1 MKTNLAVAL
10 NGVHIFSGMHLR
22 KDAPDDKKAA
32 DAALETLKTEL
43 GSIATLLTKSQ
54 TEQESRYREM
64 TLQLSGVKAASD
76 ADKADA
82 LRKTAEYA
90 EVTAKVQG
98 LTSALD
104 MIKKQIDAPI
114 NKGGSDLADSDRK
127 AGIELQRRIHFSK
140 GGTIDDF
147 KEDTENLVVPA
158 DYRSAV
164 RKLMRVGLETKDKI
178 VRDLT
183 AGERKAFDAA
193 SLDSGFFM
201 PEMLGIEIDCEIECA
216 YMSDLYGQVNVSRTN
231 FMYPNVKDYG
241 SIGKYGCD
249 ANCDAELG
257 PAGNI
262 QYLNGRT
269 YDFRGLF
276 CFQKKV
282 LEEANYDL
290 LGFMMRAAQRSYR
303 INQNRAKIVGDG
315 VNEPK
320 GWLAADCFT
329 KKRTSGLK
337 FNHQNA
343 RQFITSAPMEYG
355 AVTSV
360 MHQNVFAYLAA
371 AVDNQGRF
379 IFGDGMMTYNP
390 DDTRERI
397 RISNCLPD
405 ATADLTKGS
414 AAAPFVAGEF
424 LMATGNWK
432 MAYYAVSK
440 KPMFM
445 EQFLGATTAWCVKY
459 QFGAEDGGFVGCCPA
474 ARILTVGP

>member
-1 MKTNLAVAL
+1 MTKTNTVLL
-10 NGVHIFSGMHLR
+10 NGIAHFAGMHLR
-22 KDAPDDKKAA
+22 KDATPDEKAAELALAKITKDMGDIQTMLTKSQSEMETKYRDLVAQTSGVKGANDELKANVEKQAAEYAELVTKTQGLTQAFDTLKKELDAPLLKGKSDLAESDKKAA
-32 DAALETLKTEL
+32 
-43 GSIATLLTKSQ
+43 
-54 TEQESRYREM
+54 
-64 TLQLSGVKAASD
+64 
-76 ADKADA
+76 
-82 LRKTAEYA
+82 
-90 EVTAKVQG
+90 
-98 LTSALD
+98 
-104 MIKKQIDAPI
+104 
-114 NKGGSDLADSDRK
+114 
-127 AGIELQRRIHFSK
+127 IELQRRIHFSK
-140 GGTIDDF
+140 GGTEDDF
-147 KEDTENLVVPA
+147 KEDLTNLVVA
-158 DYRSAV
+158 KDYRSAV
-164 RKLMRVGLETKDKI
+164 RKLMQVGIETKDRI
-178 VRDLT
+178 VRDFT

-201 PEMLGIEIDCEIECA
+201 PEMLGIEVDCEIECA
-216 YMSDLYGQVNVSRTN
+216 YMADLYLPVSVSRTN

-282 LEEANYDL
+282 LQEANYDL

-303 INQNRAKIVGDG
+303 INRNRALITGDG

-320 GWLAADCFT
+320 GWLTADCFT
-329 KKRTSGLK
+329 KLKTAALK
-337 FNHQNA
+337 FNHVDA
-343 RQFITSAPMEYG
+343 RRFMSSAPMEYG
-355 AVTSV
+355 PVTAV
-360 MHQNVFAYLAA
+360 MHQNVFAYLAST
-371 AVDNQGRF
+371 VDNTGRF

-405 ATADLTKGS
+405 ATADNTKGS
-414 AAAPFVAGEF
+414 TASPFVAGDF
-424 LMATGNWK
+424 LMAVGNWK
-432 MAYYAVSK
+432 MAYAAVSK

-459 QFGAEDGGFVGCCPA
+459 QFGAEDGGFTMCCPA
-474 ARILTVGP
+474 ARILTVGA